1 MSVEKAMD
9 ILCVTHISTHMAIE
23 VIVLDS
29 VDFIKEYIA
38 P

>member
-1 MSVEKAMD
+1 MD